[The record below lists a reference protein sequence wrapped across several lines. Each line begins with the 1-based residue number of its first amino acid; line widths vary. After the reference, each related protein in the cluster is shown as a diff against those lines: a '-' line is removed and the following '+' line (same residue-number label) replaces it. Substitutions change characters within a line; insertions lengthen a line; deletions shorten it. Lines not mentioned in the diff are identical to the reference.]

1 MTPLVARSN
10 AEAHLYMELHPCD
23 TCGEM
28 EYAPPSSVMVVDG
41 DVVSRFAGPCPA
53 CGAPRE
59 FTFRLP
65 ARPAF
70 PDPDE
75 PSFGADEPSE
85 LIDAGEWLWLAEV
98 IASAIPAQPAGLSE
112 EEREQA
118 RFDLRT
124 AAAAV
129 GEAMK
134 FLPAGADEVPVEA
147 LWHDRGRYVYRE
159 APSRFRRHRLAAA
172 QRGYRELAE
181 RFAG

>member
-28 EYAPPSSVMVVDG
+28 EFAPPSAVTVVDG
-41 DVVSRFAGPCPA
+41 DLVSRFAGPCKA
-53 CGAPRE
+53 CGMARE

-65 ARPAF
+65 ARPQF

-75 PSFGADEPSE
+75 PSFGADQPSG
-85 LIDAGEWLWLAEV
+85 LIDAGEWLWLADV
-98 IASAIPAQPAGLSE
+98 IASVIPAPMAGMSE

-134 FLPAGADEVPVEA
+134 FLPPNADEVPVEA
-147 LWHDRGRYVYRE
+147 LWHDRGRFVYLE
-159 APSRFRRHRLAAA
+159 APARFRRHRLAAA
-172 QRGYRELAE
+172 QRGYRELAD
-181 RFAG
+181 RFA